1 MRFAAAIPQEHAP
14 VRSALPVRRPVSDE
28 LTRGAQPSAPRPQK
42 VPDGLDPDQLVR
54 LVGEW

>member
-1 MRFAAAIPQEHAP
+1 MPI
-14 VRSALPVRRPVSDE
+14 RRPVSDE
-28 LTRGAQPSAPRPQK
+28 LTRGAQPIAPRPQE